1 MGAAERRRR
10 VSHSNGGGMN
20 GMHPSRWLDI
30 ARLRLRSLL
39 RRNVIDRELE
49 RELRF
54 HLEQEI
60 EANLR
65 LGLGPSDARAAAIRR
80 LGGIAQIQEEC
91 RDMRGTAHVES
102 LIGDLQ
108 YAVRLLVKAPVF
120 TLAATAT
127 LALAIGANT
136 AIFQLLDA
144 VRLRTLPV
152 PEPHRLAQ
160 IQIPGM
166 NFGILEGAD
175 NLSYP
180 LYRKIRAHQQAF
192 TDIFAWNSGYTTL
205 RLGEGAETR
214 PVSVLA
220 VTGEFFRTLGISPAA
235 GRLLRSDEDFPGCPA
250 PGVVLSYPFWQSE
263 FGGSPSAIGARL
275 FVQGRPLPV
284 IGVAPAGFAG
294 PEVGSRF
301 DLAMPLCFP
310 YRETNAFNRP
320 DQSWLVVMGRLKPG
334 RTLAQAS
341 EHLRAISPDL
351 MRATLPTGYS
361 RDYLD
366 HYLQLKLEA
375 ISGAT
380 GVSQLRQEYNR
391 SLWLLLGL
399 TALVLLIACANLSNL
414 MLARAGARA
423 REFSL
428 RLALGAGRGRLI
440 RQTLTEGLV
449 LAHAGAASG
458 LVLSSVLSRAI
469 LHFLETDGNP
479 LTLDLTPDWR
489 ILGFTAGVAGLAC
502 VLLSV
507 APAIR
512 AARGQAADAMKA
524 GARGLTTDRSR
535 FGFQRLLVVVQVSV
549 SLILVAGAFLFVA
562 SFRRLVTLDPGFRAE
577 GVLQA
582 SFDLGRQ
589 DHEEAVVRQLLA
601 EVRATPQ
608 VESAA
613 ATTNFLIGSGMWSL
627 VAHTNAAIRDVRFTW
642 VSPGFFATLG
652 TPILAGRDLG
662 ADDGRTSPKVVL
674 VNEIFARL
682 FFPGSDPVGKTF
694 RTMPEPDYPEVE
706 YEVVGLV
713 RNTRYQSLRG
723 PEPAMVYAPASQF
736 PPGFFG
742 DMMFIRSRAPLAAV
756 EAALRRRIGLW
767 RPGTAM
773 QFRVFRRTISDTLTR
788 ERLLAALTGFFGI
801 LAILL
806 ASIGLYGVL
815 AYQAVRRRGEI
826 GIRVALG
833 ATRGQILQ
841 LVLWEACVLVFFGLV
856 IGSAGFLALAQTASS
871 LVFEISLRDP
881 LHLGAAAIALAAAAG
896 IGSMIPAWHA
906 SRLDP
911 IDALR
916 DE

>member
-1 MGAAERRRR
+1 
-10 VSHSNGGGMN
+10 
-20 GMHPSRWLDI
+20 MHPGKWFGI

-39 RRNVIDRELE
+39 RRNAVERELD

-54 HLEQEI
+54 HLDQEI

-65 LGLGPSDARAAAIRR
+65 LGLDSREAHSAAIRR
-80 LGGIAQIQEEC
+80 LGGIAQIEEEC
-91 RDMRGTAHVES
+91 RDMRGTAYVDN
-102 LIGDLQ
+102 LIRDLQ
-108 YAVRLLVKAPVF
+108 YAVRMLVKAPVF

-127 LALAIGANT
+127 LALGIGANA

-152 PEPHRLAQ
+152 PEPHRLAK
-160 IQIPGM
+160 IQIPKM
-166 NFGILEGAD
+166 NFGIMEGAD

-180 LYRKIRAHQQAF
+180 LYREIRANQQAF
-192 TDIFAWNSGYTTL
+192 SDIFAWNSGYTTL
-205 RLGEGAETR
+205 RLGQGAETR
-214 PVSVLA
+214 LVSVLA
-220 VTGEFFRTLGISPAA
+220 VTGEFFTTLRISPAV
-235 GRLLRSDEDFPGCPA
+235 GRLLRSDDDFRGCPA
-250 PGVVLSYPFWQSE
+250 PSVVLSYSFWQSE

-284 IGVAPAGFAG
+284 IGVTPAGFGG

-310 YRETNAFNRP
+310 YRETNAFDRP
-320 DQSWLVVMGRLKPG
+320 DQSWLIVIGRLKPG
-334 RTLAQAS
+334 WTLTQAS
-341 EHLRAISPDL
+341 EHLRAISPGL
-351 MRATLPTGYS
+351 MRATLPSGYS
-361 RDYLD
+361 HDYLS
-366 HYLQLKLEA
+366 HYLQLRLEA

-380 GVSQLRQEYNR
+380 GVSRLREEYNR
-391 SLWLLLGL
+391 SLWMLLGL

-423 REFSL
+423 REFSV
-428 RLALGAGRGRLI
+428 RLALGASRGRLVC
-440 RQTLTEGLV
+440 QTLTEGLV
-449 LAHAGAASG
+449 LALAGAVSG
-458 LVLSSVLSRAI
+458 LVLAAVLSRAI
-469 LHFLETDGNP
+469 LHFLKTDGNA
-479 LTLDLTPDWR
+479 LSLDLTPDWR
-489 ILGFTAGVAGLAC
+489 ILGFTAGVAGLTC

-507 APAIR
+507 APAMR

-524 GARGLTTDRSR
+524 GARGLTMDRNR

-562 SFRRLVTLDPGFRAE
+562 SFRRLVTMDPGFRAE
-577 GVLQA
+577 GVLEA

-589 DHEEAVVRQLLA
+589 DHEEVVVRQLLA

-627 VAHTNAAIRDVRFTW
+627 VAHTNAAVRDVRFTW

-652 TPILAGRDLG
+652 MPILGGRDFG
-662 ADDGRTSPKVVL
+662 PNDGRTSAKVVL
-674 VNEIFARL
+674 VNEIFAHL

-706 YEVVGLV
+706 YQIAGLV
-713 RNTRYQSLRG
+713 RNTRYHSLQDV
-723 PEPAMVYAPASQF
+723 EPPMVYAPASQF

-742 DMMFIRSRAPLAAV
+742 DMMFIRSRAPLASV
-756 EAALRRRIGLW
+756 EAALRRRIGSW

-773 QFRVFRRTISDTLTR
+773 QFHVFRQAISDTLTR
-788 ERLLAALTGFFGI
+788 ERLLAALTGFFGV
-801 LAILL
+801 LGALL
-806 ASIGLYGVL
+806 ASVGLHGVL
-815 AYQAVRRRGEI
+815 AYQTVRRRGEI
-826 GIRVALG
+826 GIRLALG

-841 LVLWEACVLVFFGLV
+841 LVLREACVQFFFGLV
-856 IGSAGFLALAQTASS
+856 IGVFGFLGLAQTTAS
-871 LVFEISLRDP
+871 LVFGISPRDP
-881 LHLGAAAIALAAAAG
+881 LHLGAAAIVLAAAAG
-896 IGSMIPAWHA
+896 IGSMIPARHA
-906 SRLDP
+906 SHLDP
-911 IDALR
+911 MNALR